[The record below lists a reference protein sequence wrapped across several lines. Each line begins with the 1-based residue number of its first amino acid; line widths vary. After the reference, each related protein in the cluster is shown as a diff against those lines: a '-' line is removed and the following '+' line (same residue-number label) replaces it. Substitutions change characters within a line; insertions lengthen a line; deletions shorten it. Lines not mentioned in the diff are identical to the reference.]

1 MNIIGQ
7 NEFKKYLELLILLA
21 LAIYRQKW
29 ARLSQFNIIIFYNK
43 MFTDFFKVRLNRLIF
58 DQLLIK
64 TNGF

>member
-1 MNIIGQ
+1 MNILGK
-7 NEFKKYLELLILLA
+7 NELKKYLEVFILLA

-29 ARLSQFNIIIFYNK
+29 TRLSQFNISMLYNK
-43 MFTDFFKVRLNRLIF
+43 MFTTFFNVRLKRLIF